1 MQNLQGLKGI
11 AVVLAA
17 FGIMLFGAGAVL
29 TMSFLTLLSVLA
41 LVAAGILAVLDFLK
55 KNI

>member
-11 AVVLAA
+11 AIVLAG
-17 FGIMLFGAGAVL
+17 FGILLFGAGTVL
-29 TMSFLTLLSVLA
+29 TMSFLTLLSMLA
-41 LVAAGILAVLDFLK
+41 LVAAGILAVLGFLN